1 MKTNE
6 AVAYIFIY
14 PADLLKQC
22 FEYARENKCEKMNL
36 S

>member
-6 AVAYIFIY
+6 AVVYIFIY
-14 PADLLKQC
+14 PSDLLKQW
-22 FEYARENKCEKMNL
+22 FEYARENKCEKMKL